1 MGTYYKWRR
10 RTLKWNESSS
20 SVGSSGSMTTL
31 WSGTDCYSANSKPT
45 PSGGTYTL
53 PNFNHFQEDED
64 NGWYRYDLPVIGRSE
79 KTSTIYVA
87 DSSDAQVGGYDDK
100 NNWDTY
106 TRIWGR
112 WIKYTLSQGPGANA
126 GYVYSTSS
134 GAYPNGGASGGY
146 YYDQRTPVTS
156 PTAPSGLTYPKQ
168 ILTRK
173 AAVSWTAATSSTD
186 YPVQSYEVSR
196 STDGGGSWTVV
207 NAAVTG
213 TSLTTEIPAGVTAI
227 RFRVRAKDSNGQWGS
242 YVTGTDAA
250 VLLSPALTVPELA
263 MQGQSVAVSWSEL
276 EGADSYTLQRKADTD
291 ADWVQVY
298 TGAGLTFTET
308 AGAWTNVQ
316 YRVQAVFG
324 GVPGG
329 WAASEAIPVVSAA
342 ALVISGQD
350 GDLGTI
356 VNDVPY
362 SVSSDGGSPL
372 LVTVRVNGGLA
383 DSFTAENGKKNWIPV
398 VDLPTGHGKIEI
410 AAATETESGTVNVA
424 RSWTYT
430 KTAQAFGDAGGVAD
444 LSLNGQTVWPKTIP
458 EAVRTP
464 GVWGGNLGT
473 ALNLLKNAALY
484 SRTRQPKYT
493 EVKVDLSKVKEGD
506 VVNLPEGGVMI
517 PFYVAKLDYEE
528 ELNGAGRTLL
538 VRKEVYDFRQWHSA
552 KINAYASS
560 DIDVWMN
567 GDYKN
572 MLDPSI
578 QEAMGTTKIH
588 YTPGNG
594 DWTVSTLERAVFSL
608 SPTELGISH
617 DQTNVD
623 GSALPIANTLK
634 IANYNGTASSQWTR
648 SPNQK
653 NSEYV
658 FLLSQKGDLTN
669 GYSFNTNGARPAFT
683 LPADFST
690 GTYLVGTNGAIKAEQ
705 EYTQGGDFSDIWGKT
720 IPVPKIAAGS
730 YVGTGTHG
738 KNNPNTLTFPFEPKL
753 LIISPA
759 EHNGVAAFPMVNPW
773 TIYSGVRA
781 GVSFSGTILW
791 DTNSVSWYAP
801 RDQFD
806 QMNQSGDMYYYVAIG

>member
-1 MGTYYKWRR
+1 MATYYKWRR

-20 SVGSSGSMTTL
+20 IVGSSGSTTTL
-31 WSGTDCYSANSKPT
+31 WSGTDCHSANSKPT

-134 GAYPNGGASGGY
+134 GAYPNGGASGSY
-146 YYDQRTPVTS
+146 YYDQRTTVTS

-213 TSLTTEIPAGVTAI
+213 TSLTTEIPVGVTAI

-308 AGAWTNVQ
+308 AGAWTSVQ

-350 GDLGTI
+350 GDLGTL
-356 VNDVPY
+356 VSDVPY
-362 SVSSDGGSPL
+362 SVSTDTGKQIRLTL
-372 LVTVRVNGGLA
+372 LVNGAEVYTRTIDSGYANRVLILDLA
-383 DSFTAENGKKNWIPV
+383 AGTGTITLKAEV
-398 VDLPTGHGKIEI
+398 QAD
-410 AAATETESGTVNVA
+410 SGTVSAV

-430 KTAQAFGDAGGVAD
+430 KAAIPFETGRVDVMRLLDAGGTVQYPATVA
-444 LSLNGQTVWPKTIP
+444 
-458 EAVRTP
+458 EAVRLP
-464 GVWGGNLGT
+464 G
-473 ALNLLKNAALY
+473 
-484 SRTRQPKYT
+484 
-493 EVKVDLSKVKEGD
+493 
-506 VVNLPEGGVMI
+506 
-517 PFYVAKLDYEE
+517 
-528 ELNGAGRTLL
+528 
-538 VRKEVYDFRQWHSA
+538 
-552 KINAYASS
+552 
-560 DIDVWMN
+560 
-567 GDYKN
+567 
-572 MLDPSI
+572 
-578 QEAMGTTKIH
+578 
-588 YTPGNG
+588 
-594 DWTVSTLERAVFSL
+594 
-608 SPTELGISH
+608 
-617 DQTNVD
+617 
-623 GSALPIANTLK
+623 
-634 IANYNGTASSQWTR
+634 
-648 SPNQK
+648 
-653 NSEYV
+653 
-658 FLLSQKGDLTN
+658 
-669 GYSFNTNGARPAFT
+669 
-683 LPADFST
+683 
-690 GTYLVGTNGAIKAEQ
+690 
-705 EYTQGGDFSDIWGKT
+705 GKT
-720 IPVPKIAAGS
+720 LDQVTQYPAQVVTGS

-738 KNNPNTLTFPFEPKL
+738 KDNPNTLQFVFAPKL
-753 LIISPA
+753 AIVMAAGAASVGESTGMVWTGNPTVGTKTVTADGNSLSWYG
-759 EHNGVAAFPMVNPW
+759 NSVANQLN
-773 TIYSGVRA
+773 T
-781 GVSFSGTILW
+781 SGT
-791 DTNSVSWYAP
+791 
-801 RDQFD
+801 Q
-806 QMNQSGDMYYYVAIG
+806 YYYTVIG

>member
-1 MGTYYKWRR
+1 MAVKLLGQVAEGSVVKIQEGGKAVEFYVAKHDYESELNGAGRTLVVRKEGYDRRDWTSTNVNAYASSDIDAWMNGDYKALLPEGIQTAMGTTKFYYTPGNGNNTVS
-10 RTLKWNESSS
+10 TLNRA
-20 SVGSSGSMTTL
+20 VFLLSMTELSGIHNNANTEGSALPIADTL
-31 WSGTDCYSANSKPT
+31 QIVNYNGSPNAQSTRSPIINDTDSIIYFKADGTCVSIGCGA
-45 PSGGTYTL
+45 TL
-53 PNFNHFQEDED
+53 
-64 NGWYRYDLPVIGRSE
+64 
-79 KTSTIYVA
+79 VA
-87 DSSDAQVGGYDDK
+87 RPAF
-100 NNWDTY
+100 
-106 TRIWGR
+106 
-112 WIKYTLSQGPGANA
+112 TLSATL
-126 GYVYSTSS
+126 YVW
-134 GAYPNGGASGGY
+134 
-146 YYDQRTPVTS
+146 YDGS
-156 PTAPSGLTYPKQ
+156 
-168 ILTRK
+168 
-173 AAVSWTAATSSTD
+173 VSVE
-186 YPVQSYEVSR
+186 PQPEVS
-196 STDGGGSWTVV
+196 
-207 NAAVTG
+207 A
-213 TSLTTEIPAGVTAI
+213 
-227 RFRVRAKDSNGQWGS
+227 
-242 YVTGTDAA
+242 
-250 VLLSPALTVPELA
+250 PELA
-263 MQGQSVAVSWSEL
+263 MQGQKLTVAWPVKD
-276 EGADSYTLQRKADTD
+276 GAESYILLRKADTD

-329 WAASEAIPVVSAA
+329 WAQSAAIPVVSAA

-410 AAATETESGTVNVA
+410 AAATGTESGTVNVA

-444 LSLNGQTVWPKTIP
+444 LSLNGQTMWPKTIS

-493 EVKVDLSKVKEGD
+493 EVKVDLSKAKEGD

-578 QEAMGTTKIH
+578 QEAMGTTKIR

-617 DQTNVD
+617 DQTNMD

-634 IANYNGTASSQWTR
+634 IANYKGTASSQWTR

-658 FLLSQKGDLTN
+658 FLLGQKGDLTN

-690 GTYLVGTNGAIKAEQ
+690 GTYLVDTNGAIKAEQ

-738 KNNPNTLTFPFEPKL
+738 KDNPNTLTFPFEPKL
-753 LIISPA
+753 VVIQHHRLGDSYSLYMLYGV
-759 EHNGVAAFPMVNPW
+759 ETTSGNYHESNGTVKITW
-773 TIYSGVRA
+773 
-781 GVSFSGTILW
+781 
-791 DTNSVSWYAP
+791 NSKTVSWYANLNDP
-801 RDQFD
+801 
-806 QMNQSGDMYYYVAIG
+806 QMNVSGETYHYFALG

>member
-1 MGTYYKWRR
+1 MATYYRWRR
-10 RTLKWNESSS
+10 RTLTWNESSS
-20 SVGSSGSMTTL
+20 SVSASTSPFEPPLML
-31 WSGTDCYSANSKPT
+31 WSGTKCYSANSKPA

-53 PNFNHFQEDED
+53 PNYHYFQEDED
-64 NGWYRYDLPVIGRSE
+64 NGWYWHDLQVIGSSE
-79 KTSTIYVA
+79 KTGTIYVA
-87 DSSDAQVGGYDDK
+87 ASSNAQVGGYSDRNKDEYTAIRG
-100 NNWDTY
+100 NWT
-106 TRIWGR
+106 
-112 WIKYTLSQGPGANA
+112 KYTLSQGPGENA

-146 YYDQRTPVTS
+146 YYDQRTTVTS

-186 YPVQSYEVSR
+186 YPVQSYEVSQ

-250 VLLSPALTVPELA
+250 VLLSPGLTVPELA

-308 AGAWTNVQ
+308 AGAWTSVQ
-316 YRVQAVFG
+316 YRVQAVFS

-329 WAASEAIPVVSAA
+329 WAVSEAIPVVSAA

-362 SVSSDGGSPL
+362 SVSTDTGKQIRLTL
-372 LVTVRVNGGLA
+372 LVNRAEVYTRTIDSGYANRVLILDLA
-383 DSFTAENGKKNWIPV
+383 AGTGTITLKAEV
-398 VDLPTGHGKIEI
+398 QAD
-410 AAATETESGTVNVA
+410 SGTVSAV

-430 KTAQAFGDAGGVAD
+430 KAAIPFETGRVDVMRLLDAGGTVQYPATVA
-444 LSLNGQTVWPKTIP
+444 
-458 EAVRTP
+458 EAVRLP
-464 GVWGGNLGT
+464 G
-473 ALNLLKNAALY
+473 
-484 SRTRQPKYT
+484 
-493 EVKVDLSKVKEGD
+493 
-506 VVNLPEGGVMI
+506 
-517 PFYVAKLDYEE
+517 
-528 ELNGAGRTLL
+528 
-538 VRKEVYDFRQWHSA
+538 
-552 KINAYASS
+552 
-560 DIDVWMN
+560 
-567 GDYKN
+567 
-572 MLDPSI
+572 
-578 QEAMGTTKIH
+578 
-588 YTPGNG
+588 
-594 DWTVSTLERAVFSL
+594 
-608 SPTELGISH
+608 
-617 DQTNVD
+617 
-623 GSALPIANTLK
+623 
-634 IANYNGTASSQWTR
+634 
-648 SPNQK
+648 
-653 NSEYV
+653 
-658 FLLSQKGDLTN
+658 
-669 GYSFNTNGARPAFT
+669 
-683 LPADFST
+683 
-690 GTYLVGTNGAIKAEQ
+690 
-705 EYTQGGDFSDIWGKT
+705 GKT
-720 IPVPKIAAGS
+720 LDQVTQYPAQVVTGS

-738 KNNPNTLTFPFEPKL
+738 KDNPNTLMFPFEPKL

-791 DTNSVSWYAP
+791 DTNSVSWYAS

>member
-1 MGTYYKWRR
+1 MATYYKWRR
-10 RTLKWNESSS
+10 RTLTWNESRSVFHSS
-20 SVGSSGSMTTL
+20 SSYTKI
-31 WSGTDCYSANSKPT
+31 WSGTRFYSSNSKPA
-45 PSGGTYTL
+45 PSDGKYTL
-53 PNFNHFQEDED
+53 STLRYLQEDED
-64 NGWYRYDLPVIGRSE
+64 NGWSAYYYPVIGLTE
-79 KTSTIYVA
+79 TTSTIYVA
-87 DSSDAQVGGYDDK
+87 DSSDACVFGYDYK
-100 NNWDTY
+100 SGGIIHTE
-106 TRIWGR
+106 TRINGR
-112 WIKYTLSQGPGANA
+112 WLEYTLSQGPGTNA
-126 GYVYSTSS
+126 GYVYSTNAS
-134 GAYPNGGASGGY
+134 AYPNGGASGGY
-146 YYDQRTPVTS
+146 YYDQRTTVTS

-213 TSLTTEIPAGVTAI
+213 TSLTTEIPVGVTAI

-308 AGAWTNVQ
+308 AGAWTSVQ

-362 SVSSDGGSPL
+362 SVSTDTGKQIRLTL
-372 LVTVRVNGGLA
+372 LVNGAEVYTRTIDSGYANRVLILDLA
-383 DSFTAENGKKNWIPV
+383 AGTGTITLKAEV
-398 VDLPTGHGKIEI
+398 QAD
-410 AAATETESGTVNVA
+410 SGTVSAV

-430 KTAQAFGDAGGVAD
+430 KAAIPFETGRVDVMRLLDAGGTAQYPATVA
-444 LSLNGQTVWPKTIP
+444 
-458 EAVRTP
+458 EAVRLP
-464 GVWGGNLGT
+464 G
-473 ALNLLKNAALY
+473 
-484 SRTRQPKYT
+484 
-493 EVKVDLSKVKEGD
+493 
-506 VVNLPEGGVMI
+506 
-517 PFYVAKLDYEE
+517 
-528 ELNGAGRTLL
+528 
-538 VRKEVYDFRQWHSA
+538 
-552 KINAYASS
+552 
-560 DIDVWMN
+560 
-567 GDYKN
+567 
-572 MLDPSI
+572 
-578 QEAMGTTKIH
+578 
-588 YTPGNG
+588 
-594 DWTVSTLERAVFSL
+594 
-608 SPTELGISH
+608 
-617 DQTNVD
+617 
-623 GSALPIANTLK
+623 
-634 IANYNGTASSQWTR
+634 
-648 SPNQK
+648 
-653 NSEYV
+653 
-658 FLLSQKGDLTN
+658 
-669 GYSFNTNGARPAFT
+669 
-683 LPADFST
+683 
-690 GTYLVGTNGAIKAEQ
+690 
-705 EYTQGGDFSDIWGKT
+705 GKT
-720 IPVPKIAAGS
+720 LDQVTQYPAQVVTGS

-738 KNNPNTLTFPFEPKL
+738 KDNPNTLMFPFEPKL

-791 DTNSVSWYAP
+791 DTNSVSWYAS

>member
-1 MGTYYKWRR
+1 M
-10 RTLKWNESSS
+10 
-20 SVGSSGSMTTL
+20 
-31 WSGTDCYSANSKPT
+31 
-45 PSGGTYTL
+45 
-53 PNFNHFQEDED
+53 
-64 NGWYRYDLPVIGRSE
+64 
-79 KTSTIYVA
+79 
-87 DSSDAQVGGYDDK
+87 
-100 NNWDTY
+100 
-106 TRIWGR
+106 
-112 WIKYTLSQGPGANA
+112 
-126 GYVYSTSS
+126 
-134 GAYPNGGASGGY
+134 
-146 YYDQRTPVTS
+146 
-156 PTAPSGLTYPKQ
+156 
-168 ILTRK
+168 
-173 AAVSWTAATSSTD
+173 
-186 YPVQSYEVSR
+186 
-196 STDGGGSWTVV
+196 

-791 DTNSVSWYAP
+791 DTNSVSLYAP